1 MIHDILKRFDLSG
14 KIAAI
19 TGGGGELC
27 GAMSDA
33 LGAMGVAVAVLDLSL
48 EKAEARAQAVV
59 QAGGT
64 ARALRCDV
72 LDPGQMREC
81 YEAVRRLWG
90 PPDFLINGAG
100 GNDPRGSTSDEF
112 HDPQGSPAAGVQS
125 FFDLDPAGFR
135 QVFDLNFMGTFIAT
149 QAFSRGMVAQGQG
162 AIVNISSMSAFT
174 PLTKVAAYS
183 AAKAAVATGLS
194 LVLGLPATYS
204 IAKYRQGK
212 IGMIILLARMTPFV
226 SYLLPWYI
234 IFRYLKLIDTYT
246 ALTLTHLIITLP
258 MVAWLMVAFFESV
271 PAELEDAAMIDGCSR
286 LKSFLIIVLPLVRN
300 GIATSAI
307 MAFIFSWNQ
316 FLFSL
321 ILSGPQTKTVPVAV
335 YNFISY
341 GKIDWAGIG
350 AAATLI
356 VLPVSVFAFFVRKTI
371 VQGLTMGALKD

>member
-1 MIHDILKRFDLSG
+1 MTKR
-14 KIAAI
+14 AAI
-19 TGGGGELC
+19 KTFRSTLFYAG
-27 GAMSDA
+27 
-33 LGAMGVAVAVLDLSL
+33 AVALCV
-48 EKAEARAQAVV
+48 
-59 QAGGT
+59 
-64 ARALRCDV
+64 
-72 LDPGQMREC
+72 
-81 YEAVRRLWG
+81 
-90 PPDFLINGAG
+90 PPLFVFAWMIMTGLK
-100 GNDPRGSTSDEF
+100 T
-112 HDPQGSPAAGVQS
+112 GVQNIAYPPE
-125 FFDLDPAGFR
+125 FLFTPTLENFKA
-135 QVFDLNFMGTFIAT
+135 VFQQHNFLRYLMNSLIIAT
-149 QAFSRGMVAQGQG
+149 
-162 AIVNISSMSAFT
+162 
-174 PLTKVAAYS
+174 L
-183 AAKAAVATGLS
+183 ATGLS
-194 LVLGLPATYS
+194 LVLGLPAAYS
-204 IAKYRQGK
+204 IAKYRQSK
-212 IGMIILLARMTPFV
+212 IGIIILLARMTPFV

-234 IFRYLKLIDTYT
+234 IFRHLKLIDTYT

-307 MAFIFSWNQ
+307 MCFIFSWNQ